1 MTSDI
6 MPTIFDSV
14 GLDLPLESGRA
25 SLIGDDF
32 PDRPVRLY
40 HFYDKDDFG
49 LPDGTVT
56 RFAVTE
62 AGLEKDE
69 GVPVPRP

>member
-1 MTSDI
+1 

-32 PDRPVRLY
+32 PERPVRYY
-40 HFYDKDDFG
+40 HFYDKDGSG
-49 LPDGTVT
+49 LPDGAVT
-56 RFAVTE
+56 RFAVTDD
-62 AGLEKDE
+62 GLEKDE
-69 GVPVPRP
+69 AVPVPKP